1 MCTLWRYRRFIWATA
16 VSDLHHRYAGS
27 GLGVFWNVV
36 TPLAMMAIY
45 TFVFTNALAPRFS
58 QSGVAIG
65 AFPLYL
71 SSGFLP
77 WGAFVDCV
85 TRGAQSIVTNA
96 VYLKKMPIPEQVFV
110 AQTAVSAMLGM
121 LIAFGLLFGLAL
133 VLGQPAQTTWL
144 LLPLVA
150 VLWQGFGFGLGLALS
165 TLNVFFRDVGQMLG
179 VVMQLWMWSLPI
191 VYLEEVL
198 PAEYR
203 VTLPWNPAY
212 PFVSAVRGLYLGG
225 EVPQLWVWAAMLGW
239 GLAAAALGAFLL
251 GRLRTEIRD
260 VL

>member
-1 MCTLWRYRRFIWATA
+1 MRSLWRYRRFIWATA

-36 TPLAMMAIY
+36 QPLAMLAIY
-45 TFVFTNALAPRFS
+45 TFVFSNALAPRFGS
-58 QSGVAIG
+58 AALAAGL
-65 AFPLYL
+65 FPLYL

-85 TRGAQSIVTNA
+85 TRGAQSFVTNA
-96 VYLKKMPIPEQVFV
+96 VYLKKMPIPEHVFV
-110 AQTAVSAMLGM
+110 AQSAVSATLGM
-121 LIAFGLLFGLAL
+121 LIALALLIGLAL
-133 VLGQPAQTTWL
+133 VSGQAPQATWL

-150 VLWQGFGFGLGLALS
+150 VLWQGFGFGLGLILS

-179 VVMQLWMWSLPI
+179 VVMQIWMWSLPV

-198 PAEYR
+198 PAEYQAL
-203 VTLPWNPAY
+203 LPWNPAY
-212 PFVSAVRGLYLGG
+212 PFLWAVRELYLRA
-225 EVPQLWVWAAMLGW
+225 ELPPPWVWAAMLGW
-239 GLAAAALGAFLL
+239 GLAASGLGAILL
-251 GRLRTEIRD
+251 ERMRAEIRD